1 MSYTKSK
8 HFIKS
13 KLREETSLVSAQSEF
28 ERDDDDP
35 LSIRSLSITS
45 LGIIFALL
53 TFLLPSISIL
63 IGRPFSLGNEIIF
76 NHNFEKDD
84 DDPLS
89 IRSLSI
95 TSLGIIF
102 AFLTIFL
109 PSISILIGRPLS
121 QGNEIIHNHDFKKD
135 GP

>member
-8 HFIKS
+8 QLIQSKS
-13 KLREETSLVSAQSEF
+13 SEESSYGSARIDF

-35 LSIRSLSITS
+35 LSIKSLSV
-45 LGIIFALL
+45 
-53 TFLLPSISIL
+53 
-63 IGRPFSLGNEIIF
+63 
-76 NHNFEKDD
+76 
-84 DDPLS
+84 
-89 IRSLSI
+89 

-102 AFLTIFL
+102 AFLTILL

-121 QGNEIIHNHDFKKD
+121 QGNEIIHNQDFKKD

>member
-1 MSYTKSK
+1 MTDTKSK

-13 KLREETSLVSAQSEF
+13 KLSEES
-28 ERDDDDP
+28 P
-35 LSIRSLSITS
+35 LN
-45 LGIIFALL
+45 FAL
-53 TFLLPSISIL
+53 SD
-63 IGRPFSLGNEIIF
+63 
-76 NHNFEKDD
+76 FEKDD

>member
-1 MSYTKSK
+1 MSYTKSE

-13 KLREETSLVSAQSEF
+13 KSSEESSLGSFQSDF
-28 ERDDDDP
+28 ER
-35 LSIRSLSITS
+35 
-45 LGIIFALL
+45 
-53 TFLLPSISIL
+53 
-63 IGRPFSLGNEIIF
+63 
-76 NHNFEKDD
+76 DD

-121 QGNEIIHNHDFKKD
+121 HGNEIIHNHDLKKD

>member
-13 KLREETSLVSAQSEF
+13 KSSEESSLRSVQSDF

-35 LSIRSLSITS
+35 LSIRSLSIAS
-45 LGIIFALL
+45 IGIIFSLL

-63 IGRPFSLGNEIIF
+63 IGRPFSQVNEVIF
-76 NHNFEKDD
+76 IQD
-84 DDPLS
+84 L
-89 IRSLSI
+89 
-95 TSLGIIF
+95 
-102 AFLTIFL
+102 
-109 PSISILIGRPLS
+109 
-121 QGNEIIHNHDFKKD
+121 KKD

>member
-13 KLREETSLVSAQSEF
+13 KSRENSSLDTAKSDF

-45 LGIIFALL
+45 LGIIFAFL

-63 IGRPFSLGNEIIF
+63 IGRPI
-76 NHNFEKDD
+76 
-84 DDPLS
+84 
-89 IRSLSI
+89 
-95 TSLGIIF
+95 
-102 AFLTIFL
+102 
-109 PSISILIGRPLS
+109 S
-121 QGNEIIHNHDFKKD
+121 QGNEVIFNHDFKQD
-135 GP
+135 GS

>member
-1 MSYTKSK
+1 MNYTESK
-8 HFIKS
+8 HFINSKS
-13 KLREETSLVSAQSEF
+13 SEQSSFVSSQS
-28 ERDDDDP
+28 D
-35 LSIRSLSITS
+35 
-45 LGIIFALL
+45 
-53 TFLLPSISIL
+53 
-63 IGRPFSLGNEIIF
+63 
-76 NHNFEKDD
+76 FEKDD

-102 AFLTIFL
+102 AIMTIFL

>member
-8 HFIKS
+8 QFIQSKS
-13 KLREETSLVSAQSEF
+13 SEESSHGSARSDF
-28 ERDDDDP
+28 ER
-35 LSIRSLSITS
+35 
-45 LGIIFALL
+45 
-53 TFLLPSISIL
+53 
-63 IGRPFSLGNEIIF
+63 
-76 NHNFEKDD
+76 DD

-102 AFLTIFL
+102 AFLTILL
-109 PSISILIGRPLS
+109 PSISILIGRPLP
-121 QGNEIIHNHDFKKD
+121 QGNEIIHNHNFKKD

>member
-8 HFIKS
+8 QFTQSKS
-13 KLREETSLVSAQSEF
+13 SEESSYGSARNDF
-28 ERDDDDP
+28 ER
-35 LSIRSLSITS
+35 
-45 LGIIFALL
+45 
-53 TFLLPSISIL
+53 
-63 IGRPFSLGNEIIF
+63 
-76 NHNFEKDD
+76 DD

-102 AFLTIFL
+102 AFLTILL

-121 QGNEIIHNHDFKKD
+121 QGKEIIYNHDFKKD

>member
-1 MSYTKSK
+1 MSNKKSK
-8 HFIKS
+8 QLIQSKS
-13 KLREETSLVSAQSEF
+13 GEESSYGSAPSDF
-28 ERDDDDP
+28 ER
-35 LSIRSLSITS
+35 
-45 LGIIFALL
+45 
-53 TFLLPSISIL
+53 
-63 IGRPFSLGNEIIF
+63 
-76 NHNFEKDD
+76 DD

>member
-13 KLREETSLVSAQSEF
+13 KLSKEFPLEFAQSDF

-35 LSIRSLSITS
+35 LSIRSISTTT
-45 LGIIFALL
+45 LGIILAFL

-63 IGRPFSLGNEIIF
+63 IGRPFSQGKEVIF
-76 NHNFEKDD
+76 
-84 DDPLS
+84 
-89 IRSLSI
+89 
-95 TSLGIIF
+95 
-102 AFLTIFL
+102 
-109 PSISILIGRPLS
+109 
-121 QGNEIIHNHDFKKD
+121 NHDFKKD

>member
-13 KLREETSLVSAQSEF
+13 KLSEESSLGSAQS
-28 ERDDDDP
+28 D
-35 LSIRSLSITS
+35 
-45 LGIIFALL
+45 
-53 TFLLPSISIL
+53 
-63 IGRPFSLGNEIIF
+63 
-76 NHNFEKDD
+76 FEKDD

-102 AFLTIFL
+102 AFLTFLL
-109 PSISILIGRPLS
+109 PSISIFIGRPFY
-121 QGNEIIHNHDFKKD
+121 QGNEVIFNRDLKKD
-135 GP
+135 GS

>member
-8 HFIKS
+8 HFIRSKS
-13 KLREETSLVSAQSEF
+13 SEEFSLSSHQSDF
-28 ERDDDDP
+28 EKDDDDP

-63 IGRPFSLGNEIIF
+63 IGRPFSKGNEVTF
-76 NHNFEKDD
+76 
-84 DDPLS
+84 S
-89 IRSLSI
+89 R
-95 TSLGIIF
+95 
-102 AFLTIFL
+102 
-109 PSISILIGRPLS
+109 
-121 QGNEIIHNHDFKKD
+121 DFKKD